1 MDHTL
6 WYILKIYYDSSQGT
20 IDLGNGILSELFPI
34 TVGVKQGGIL
44 SPDLFKNMIDELIFT
59 LVNEDIGAHI
69 NNINVSTIAYA
80 DDIVLLSPVDSHLQR
95 LLDICDEFS
104 KNWRIRFN
112 AKKSNIVEFGTQF
125 FKNST
130 FNINN
135 NLIPKVDEIIYLGVK
150 INNKLSFN
158 ENAIEKFL
166 KKNSSF

>member
-1 MDHTL
+1 MTL
-6 WYILKIYYDSSQGT
+6 LNGT

-59 LVNEDIGAHI
+59 LVNEDIGARI
-69 NNINVSTIAYA
+69 NSTNVSTKVYA

-112 AKKSNIVEFGTQF
+112 AKKSNIMEIGPQF
-125 FKNST
+125 FKNSN
-130 FNINN
+130 FFINN
-135 NLIPKVDEIIYLGVK
+135 NLIPKVDEMIYLGVK
-150 INNKLSFN
+150 INNKLSFQQVHH
-158 ENAIEKFL
+158 AHFGSKSSSIVVSHEK
-166 KKNSSF
+166 N

>member
-1 MDHTL
+1 
-6 WYILKIYYDSSQGT
+6 
-20 IDLGNGILSELFPI
+20 
-34 TVGVKQGGIL
+34 
-44 SPDLFKNMIDELIFT
+44 MIDELIFT

-69 NNINVSTIAYA
+69 NDINVSTIVYA
-80 DDIVLLSPVDSHLQR
+80 DDIVLLSTGFSHLQR

-112 AKKSNIVEFGTQF
+112 AKKSNIMEIGPHF

-150 INNKLSFN
+150 INNTRV
-158 ENAIEKFL
+158 
-166 KKNSSF
+166 KNSLFFFFSL